1 VTDGPLAGCR
11 ILVTRPSSQAAT
23 LCEAIRAAGG
33 EPVSFPVLRIVPRSA
48 AGVAA
53 DLAAVPRPDVA
64 IFVSRN
70 AVEHGL
76 AHVRDAG
83 ATLAAI
89 GPATADAIRAAGAR
103 VDVVPANGADS
114 ERLLAEPAFADVSGR
129 NVLIVRGETG
139 RERLADSLRARGA
152 TVHYLPVYRRE
163 PTALPA
169 GEVDAVAS
177 ALGRGDLDFVVVLS
191 VETMQNLLA
200 LLPAPGDDLLRQS
213 TLVAPGER
221 VIQGACEL
229 VPGMAT
235 CRASGPGAGD
245 IVRAMIDH
253 RLTGQNQ

>member
-1 VTDGPLAGCR
+1 MTDGPLSGCR
-11 ILVTRPSSQAAT
+11 ILVTRPSSQAAP
-23 LCEAIRAAGG
+23 LCEAIREAGG
-33 EPVSFPVLRIVPRSA
+33 EPVSFPVLRIVPVSA
-48 AGVAA
+48 ADVAA
-53 DLAAVPRPDVA
+53 KLAAVPKPDIA

-76 AHVRDAG
+76 EHVNDTG
-83 ATLAAI
+83 ATRAAV

-103 VDVVPANGADS
+103 VDVVPADGADS
-114 ERLLAEPAFADVSGR
+114 EHLLAEPAFADVSGR

-139 RERLADSLRARGA
+139 RELLADTLRARGA

-163 PTALPA
+163 PAVLPA
-169 GEVDAVAS
+169 GQVDAVAS
-177 ALGRGDLDFVVVLS
+177 ALRRGDIDFVVVLS

-200 LLPAPGDDLLRQS
+200 LLPAFAGDLLRQS

-235 CRASGPGAGD
+235 CRASGPGASD